1 MRDDADLI
9 SQVLGKS
16 DKKNGK
22 DITKSLAVGNYMT
35 AQPRNN
41 QHFVGPVEEEDDSE
55 MDGYEST
62 IANLRKELSDLK
74 KTKDK

>member
-41 QHFVGPVEEEDDSE
+41 
-55 MDGYEST
+55 
-62 IANLRKELSDLK
+62 
-74 KTKDK
+74 

>member
-1 MRDDADLI
+1 
-9 SQVLGKS
+9 
-16 DKKNGK
+16 
-22 DITKSLAVGNYMT
+22 
-35 AQPRNN
+35 
-41 QHFVGPVEEEDDSE
+41 VEEEDDSE